1 MVGNISHRVLVLATV
16 LWSVLLVTS
25 VMAQPI
31 KFDEPVQTIPGR
43 GLGRIV
49 SLYYRI
55 AVQLTPSPQEKF
67 TILNRQSDW
76 TIKAYHQ
83 TIDND
88 PELAQKILQIY
99 LTDIT
104 RKRENLAEMT
114 EELRMQSIT
123 RIATEQDALAKT
135 ITSRQDQGILQRSD
149 ETQSNK
155 PPSPTRPGAKQP
167 TTSTARVASNNPP
180 PENGPVPSQSPT
192 ITQPDPSTQPSE
204 TSSPQTPICP
214 SGSFPIQQF
223 NGTWSCVETF
233 KTSPTTPT
241 AEPVD
246 RLCATEKVPYPADPK
261 KKITLDTSSYTCRE
275 PGWITTTQGS
285 NPFPTALPYCS
296 TQRDTGLPPSGYYF
310 PYYNSSTKIGL
321 LCAFDVGS
329 LTIVC
334 PEPRVAEEL
343 KSYYGS
349 RYKKE
354 YFCLY

>member
-1 MVGNISHRVLVLATV
+1 MVYGILNRVLVLAIV

-43 GLGRIV
+43 GFGRIV

-55 AVQLTPSPQEKF
+55 TVQLTPSPQEKLK
-67 TILNRQSDW
+67 ILNRQSDW
-76 TIKAYHQ
+76 TIKAYRQ

-88 PELAQKILQIY
+88 PELAQRILQIY

-104 RKRENLAEMT
+104 RKREDLAQMS

-123 RIATEQDALAKT
+123 RTAIEQDALAKT
-135 ITSRQDQGILQRSD
+135 ITREQDQG
-149 ETQSNK
+149 TVQS
-155 PPSPTRPGAKQP
+155 PPPPTRLGAKQSIP
-167 TTSTARVASNNPP
+167 STPLVASNNPP
-180 PENGPVPSQSPT
+180 PKNSSLPSQAPT
-192 ITQPDPSTQPSE
+192 IQPDSSTQPSE
-204 TSSPQTPICP
+204 TSSPQAPICP
-214 SGSFPIQQF
+214 SGSFGVQQF
-223 NGTWSCVETF
+223 NGTWSCVETI

-261 KKITLDTSSYTCRE
+261 KKITLDASSYTCRE
-275 PGWITTTQGS
+275 PGWITTTQGT
-285 NPFPTALPYCS
+285 NPFPTALPYC
-296 TQRDTGLPPSGYYF
+296 TRERDTNLPPSGYYF
-310 PYYNSSTKIGL
+310 PYYNSNTKIGL

-329 LTIVC
+329 LTVVC
-334 PEPRVAEEL
+334 PDPRVAEEL

-349 RYKKE
+349 LYKKE